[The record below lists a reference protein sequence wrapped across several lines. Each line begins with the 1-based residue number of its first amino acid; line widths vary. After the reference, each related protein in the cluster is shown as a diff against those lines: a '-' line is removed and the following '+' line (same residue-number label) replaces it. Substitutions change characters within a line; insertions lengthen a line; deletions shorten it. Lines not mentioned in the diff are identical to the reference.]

1 MKSTPRTLNASVWQW
16 TLISAG
22 LVAWTSPAVGQ
33 SSSLFGAPESRAPL
47 TLGST
52 SFSYQKLPPPRELQL
67 HDLVTVLVNE
77 KSRTYSQ
84 GDLQRRRNANLDATL
99 KDWIRLEGLSIKP
112 DVQAEGDPRV
122 QGQLTSQVR
131 AQNLME
137 ARDNLQFTIAA
148 TVVDIR
154 PNGNIVLE
162 AHRRIDNN
170 EERWE
175 YFLTGI
181 VRREDILPNNTVLSE
196 DVADLQI
203 QKLESGQVR
212 DGYKRSWMMKL
223 LDRFS
228 PF

>member
-1 MKSTPRTLNASVWQW
+1 MSKDNWKTAAFRLGLALAWI
-16 TLISAG
+16 LAG
-22 LVAWTSPAVGQ
+22 AEVACGQ
-33 SSSLFGAPESRAPL
+33 SSSLFGAPENRPPL
-47 TLGST
+47 TLERT
-52 SFSYQKLPPPRELQL
+52 SYSYEKLSPPRELQL

-112 DVQAEGDPRV
+112 DEQSAGEPRI
-122 QGQLTSQVR
+122 QGNLTSQIR

-203 QKLESGQVR
+203 QKLESGQIR
-212 DGYKRSWMMKL
+212 DGYKRSWIMKIM
-223 LDRFS
+223 DRFA

>member
-1 MKSTPRTLNASVWQW
+1 MTRERNKLRWWLR
-16 TLISAG
+16 LSATVG
-22 LVAWTSPAVGQ
+22 LLLAGNGACWGQ
-33 SSSLFGAPESRAPL
+33 SSSLYGAPESRPAL
-47 TLGST
+47 TLGNT
-52 SFSYQKLPPPRELQL
+52 SWSYQKLPPPRELQL
-67 HDLVTVLVNE
+67 HDLVTVIVNE

-112 DVQAEGDPRV
+112 DAQSEGDPRI

-181 VRREDILPNNTVLSE
+181 VRREDILPNNTIQSE
-196 DVADLQI
+196 DIADLQI
-203 QKLESGQVR
+203 QKLESGQIR
-212 DGYKRSWMMKL
+212 DGYKRSWLMRLM
-223 LDRFS
+223 DRFA